1 MRGRLSEEIKQRRP
15 FRSREE
21 EALLNVLRTADTLTQ
36 RLAAALKP
44 FDLTP
49 SQYNVLRILRGS
61 GDEGRRCGEI
71 ADRLV
76 AHDPDVTRLLDR
88 LERAGLVTRTRDPDD
103 RRVVR
108 TRITAEGRTAL
119 EHADQPVTAVAAESF
134 GALGTPALGQLIAAL
149 EAVRTDVDQL
159 AD

>member
-1 MRGRLSEEIKQRRP
+1 MQERLRREIKQLRP

-21 EALLNVLRTADTLTQ
+21 EALLNVLRTADKLNQ

-61 GDEGRRCGEI
+61 GDGGRRCGEI
-71 ADRLV
+71 AERLV

-88 LERAGLVTRTRDPDD
+88 LERAGLVSRTRDRDD

-119 EHADQPVTAVAAESF
+119 DHADQPVTAVAAESF
-134 GALGTPALGQLIAAL
+134 GVLGTPALGQLITAL

>member
-1 MRGRLSEEIKQRRP
+1 MPRKLSEETRQGRP

-21 EALLNVLRTADTLTQ
+21 EALLNVLRTADALTQ

-49 SQYNVLRILRGS
+49 SQYNVLRILRGA
-61 GDEGRRCGEI
+61 GAEGSRCGEI
-71 ADRLV
+71 AERLV

-88 LERAGLVTRTRDPDD
+88 LERAGLVARTRDATD

-108 TRITAEGRTAL
+108 TKITPEGRDAL
-119 EHADQPVTAVAAESF
+119 ERADGPVDAVSAMHF
-134 GALGTPALGQLIAAL
+134 GVLGTPALGQLITAL
-149 EAVRTDVDQL
+149 EAVRTQQE
-159 AD
+159 AE